1 MAMTRDL
8 TETPPAGGPLPPAP
22 DSDAREVASS
32 EAAATSE
39 RGEQEVPMSSNLE
52 LSAPPEKASASEPEA
67 AESARSE
74 TENPHTPPDTTSRP
88 EASDAPAFAAGVD
101 DEVDDDEADDDEADA
116 LEGGFDV
123 GGLSAEAVLAAAEA
137 ADAAE
142 GREPEVEQVPV
153 VLEPEPEPT
162 PQEREMLAPHVRST
176 GEPAE
181 IDPDELDPDAL
192 KVVLRLHQHGHQ
204 AYMVG
209 GCVRDLLLGRKPK
222 DFDIATSATP
232 NEVRGI
238 FRNCRLIGRRF
249 RLAHVYFKG
258 GKIIEVSTFRANPTE
273 LEPAPSGED
282 EGEASSEDL
291 LITHDNVFG
300 TAQQDARRR
309 DFTIN
314 GLFYDVAE
322 GRVIDYVRG
331 RRDLDERFI
340 RTIGD
345 PEIRMREDPVRI
357 LRAVRFAA
365 KLGLDIESRTYAAM
379 EGAVEDLPR
388 CAPARLLEET
398 FRLIRGGVSAPA
410 LKLLDALDALKI
422 LLPPVNAYL
431 KQHGKEGEKTFYA
444 FAESLDRRVAAGE
457 PLDDAILLATLLMPI
472 SRPPEQDEAQSQDVR
487 PSVSHMVED
496 LLAGFVQSARLP
508 RRIAERCRM
517 LLLAQRTLS
526 GERRR
531 RSAAFK
537 RHPLFGEALTVFE
550 MTVEATGEGREQLD
564 AWKAGEVPPP
574 RADAS
579 DEGSDAGGQRK
590 RRRRRRRRRPS
601 GGGASNEGPG
611 SPASGSDAGEA

>member
-1 MAMTRDL
+1 MN
-8 TETPPAGGPLPPAP
+8 
-22 DSDAREVASS
+22 
-32 EAAATSE
+32 
-39 RGEQEVPMSSNLE
+39 SNLE
-52 LSAPPEKASASEPEA
+52 LSAPPEEDSAAKPVA
-67 AESARSE
+67 ADEQAATE
-74 TENPHTPPDTTSRP
+74 TPTIQT
-88 EASDAPAFAAGVD
+88 APASVPAPEPASPPARADAEDED
-101 DEVDDDEADDDEADA
+101 DEEEDDDEADPAEAGLDEAV
-116 LEGGFDV
+116 LG
-123 GGLSAEAVLAAAEA
+123 AEAALAAAEA
-137 ADAAE
+137 EDAAE
-142 GREPEVEQVPV
+142 ARGEEVEEVPTI
-153 VLEPEPEPT
+153 LEPEPEPT
-162 PQEREMLAPHVRST
+162 PDERALHAPHVRPT

-273 LEPAPSGED
+273 LEAAANGGED
-282 EGEASSEDL
+282 DGEGEDL

-345 PEIRMREDPVRI
+345 PEVRMREDPVRI

-365 KLGLDIESRTYAAM
+365 KLELDIESRTYAAM

-444 FAESLDRRVAAGE
+444 FAEALDRRVSAGE
-457 PLDDAILLATLLMPI
+457 PLDDAILLAMLLIPI
-472 SRPPEQDEAQSQDVR
+472 SRSTGPEESQDGGR
-487 PSVSHMVED
+487 PSVSQVVED
-496 LLAGFVQSARLP
+496 LLADFVQSARLP

-517 LLLAQRTLS
+517 LLLAQRTLT

-537 RHPLFGEALTVFE
+537 RHPLFSEALTVFE
-550 MTVEATGEGREQLD
+550 MTVEATGENREQLE
-564 AWKAGEVPPP
+564 AWKAGEVPQP
-574 RADAS
+574 RAAASADGDA
-579 DEGSDAGGQRK
+579 SDAGGQRK

-601 GGGASNEGPG
+601 SSGG
-611 SPASGSDAGEA
+611 SGEDAGSGPDAGDA

>member
-1 MAMTRDL
+1 MN
-8 TETPPAGGPLPPAP
+8 
-22 DSDAREVASS
+22 
-32 EAAATSE
+32 
-39 RGEQEVPMSSNLE
+39 SNLE
-52 LSAPPEKASASEPEA
+52 LSAPSEQASASEPVATEA
-67 AESARSE
+67 APSE
-74 TENPHTPPDTTSRP
+74 TPHTLPTPPSPAEESEKP
-88 EASDAPAFAAGVD
+88 ELSAGAEDVD
-101 DEVDDDEADDDEADA
+101 DEGEDDDA
-116 LEGGFDV
+116 LEGSLDEV
-123 GGLSAEAVLAAAEA
+123 GLSVEALAAAEA

-142 GREPEVEQVPV
+142 AAAAAQAGEVEVEEVPTI
-153 VLEPEPEPT
+153 LEPEPEPT
-162 PQEREMLAPHVRST
+162 PYERALHAPHVRST

-273 LEPAPSGED
+273 LEPAPANGEE
-282 EGEASSEDL
+282 EGESSEDL

-365 KLGLDIESRTYAAM
+365 KLDLDIESRTYAAM

-431 KQHGKEGEKTFYA
+431 KQYGKEGEKTFYA
-444 FAESLDRRVAAGE
+444 FAQALDRRVASGE
-457 PLDDAILLATLLMPI
+457 PLDDAILLAMLLMPI
-472 SRPPEQDEAQSQDVR
+472 SRSPGPEDAQAQAQSQDGAR
-487 PSVSHMVED
+487 PSVSQVVED

-517 LLLAQRTLS
+517 LLLAQRTLT

-537 RHPLFGEALTVFE
+537 RHPLFQEALAVFE
-550 MTVEATGEGREQLD
+550 MTVEATGENREQLE
-564 AWKAGEVPPP
+564 AWKAGEVPQP
-574 RADAS
+574 RAEAADA
-579 DEGSDAGGQRK
+579 EGGEGGGQRK
-590 RRRRRRRRRPS
+590 RRRRRRRRRPA
-601 GGGASNEGPG
+601 GGGASGEGAG
-611 SPASGSDAGEA
+611 SSGAPASGSDAGEA

>member
-1 MAMTRDL
+1 
-8 TETPPAGGPLPPAP
+8 
-22 DSDAREVASS
+22 
-32 EAAATSE
+32 
-39 RGEQEVPMSSNLE
+39 MSSNLE
-52 LSAPPEKASASEPEA
+52 LTAPPSEQANASESVSAEPTPSSTTPASLAEA
-67 AESARSE
+67 E
-74 TENPHTPPDTTSRP
+74 RP
-88 EASDAPAFAAGVD
+88 LDAPVARPLAADAD
-101 DEVDDDEADDDEADA
+101 DEADDEEEDDDEADG
-116 LEGGFDV
+116 LENGFDEV
-123 GGLSAEAVLAAAEA
+123 GLGAAAEVLAAAEA
-137 ADAAE
+137 QDAADAAALE
-142 GREPEVEQVPV
+142 EVEPVPT

-162 PQEREMLAPHVRST
+162 PAERELHAPHVRST

-204 AYMVG
+204 AYLVG

-222 DFDIATSATP
+222 DFDVATSAHP
-232 NEVRGI
+232 NEVRAI

-273 LEPAPSGED
+273 LESAAPETDEGESGED
-282 EGEASSEDL
+282 DL

-314 GLFYDVAE
+314 GLFYDVSE

-345 PEIRMREDPVRI
+345 PEVRMREDPVRI

-365 KLGLDIESRTYAAM
+365 KLDLDIESRTYAAM

-410 LKLLDALDALKI
+410 LKLLDALDALKL

-431 KQHGKEGEKTFYA
+431 KQHGKEGERTFYA
-444 FAESLDRRVAAGE
+444 FAESLDRRVRAGE
-457 PLDDAILLATLLMPI
+457 SLDDAILLAALLVPI
-472 SRPPEQDEAQSQDVR
+472 SRSAPPAEPQEGGR
-487 PSVSHMVED
+487 PSVSQVVEE

-531 RSAAFK
+531 KSAAFR
-537 RHPLFGEALTVFE
+537 RHPLFGEALTVYE
-550 MTVEATGEGREQLD
+550 MTVEATGEGREQLE
-564 AWKAGEVPPP
+564 AWKAGEVPSP

-579 DEGSDAGGQRK
+579 DGEGSEAGGQRK
-590 RRRRRRRRRPS
+590 RRRRRRRRRSS
-601 GGGASNEGPG
+601 GEGSASAG
-611 SPASGSDAGEA
+611 SSGSGAGEA